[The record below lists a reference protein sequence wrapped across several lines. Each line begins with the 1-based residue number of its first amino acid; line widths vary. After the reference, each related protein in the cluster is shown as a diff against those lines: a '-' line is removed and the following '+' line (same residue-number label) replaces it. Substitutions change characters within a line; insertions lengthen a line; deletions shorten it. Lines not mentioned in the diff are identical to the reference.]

1 VTPTTVALAVVRWP
15 ADALVRVTPTR
26 SRLWARSSVFPAR
39 VGVSMPFRAASA
51 FTVNVVV
58 PTVTVRRLRR
68 AASSARRLTTL
79 VESVRVPA
87 HADGAVAVAIDGQ
100 GRIVVAGN
108 AGSPNQIALA
118 RYLPDGTLDPSFGG
132 GTGKVAQPVSG
143 NGASAGAVAIQ
154 KDGKIVVAGF
164 TEGATGFVVLVAR
177 FKDDGTRDTSL
188 NGGIVT
194 SSVAGR
200 DASAVLI
207 QPDDKIVVGATGP
220 SGAQGGMVVARILPN
235 GFFDQTFDGDGVAH
249 VFNDAANCGASDQS
263 GTNDVVLLPNGDL
276 LAGGTC
282 GGGLGGGDPRIGL
295 ARFHG
300 GTTGADGALDTT
312 FGTNGAVSDR
322 AEPGQPAFAANLVRQ
337 ADGMLIEGGA
347 SAFGNN
353 GNQQK
358 AVVLRRNEDGSLDS
372 TYAAGGIRLF
382 QFANRDTDVTRLAL
396 DSAGRVRAAFT
407 RSVDGGFG
415 LAGLTTDG
423 SLDSAFAPGGLLLV
437 PFGEPAPIMSVSSF
451 PDGMALQPDDKAVE
465 VGESRQN
472 GNSVMTVMRFAP
484 LFDTPSS
491 GAGAGAGGG
500 GGGGTGTG
508 ATTPQPLPPGLA
520 GATAGLNGVRISSL
534 RYNGHAIT
542 FSLRCPA
549 LPDDLPTE
557 NGVTTMPPLPKL
569 GSSAAGA
576 ADASAGVP
584 TTAVAARAAPMIG
597 FRMRMLSP

>member
-1 VTPTTVALAVVRWP
+1 
-15 ADALVRVTPTR
+15 
-26 SRLWARSSVFPAR
+26 
-39 VGVSMPFRAASA
+39 
-51 FTVNVVV
+51 
-58 PTVTVRRLRR
+58 
-68 AASSARRLTTL
+68 
-79 VESVRVPA
+79 
-87 HADGAVAVAIDGQ
+87 VAIDGL

-118 RYLPDGTLDPSFGG
+118 RYLPNGTLDPSFGG
-132 GTGKVAQPVSG
+132 GTGKVTQPVSG

-164 TEGATGFVVLVAR
+164 TDGATGFVVLVAR
-177 FKDDGTRDTSL
+177 FNDDGTLDKGL

-194 SSVAGR
+194 ASVAGR

-220 SGAQGGMVVARILPN
+220 SGAQAGMVLARILPN

-249 VFNDAANCGASDQS
+249 VFNDAANCGSSDQS

-337 ADGMLIEGGA
+337 ADGKLIEGGA

-358 AVVLRRNEDGSLDS
+358 AVVLRRNADGSLDS
-372 TYAAGGIRLF
+372 TYGAGGIRLF

-407 RSVDGGFG
+407 GSVDGGFG

-484 LFDTPSS
+484 IVDTPSS
-491 GAGAGAGGG
+491 GAGAG
-500 GGGGTGTG
+500 GGGGTGSA
-508 ATTPQPLPPGLA
+508 ATPVPIPPAGPA
-520 GATAGLNGVRISSL
+520 GAAAGLNGARISSL
-534 RYNGHAIT
+534 RYDGRKITYRLQCPPAAPATCAGTLKLTGAASTKAKLAARRKKRKHAVTIGAAS
-542 FSLRCPA
+542 FS
-549 LPDDLPTE
+549 
-557 NGVTTMPPLPKL
+557 V
-569 GSSAAGA
+569 AAGQTLKGTLRATRAGKALLSGRKRLKVSVLLANA
-576 ADASAGVP
+576 AAGQGAKTSATVVR
-584 TTAVAARAAPMIG
+584 AHQKRKRARH
-597 FRMRMLSP
+597 